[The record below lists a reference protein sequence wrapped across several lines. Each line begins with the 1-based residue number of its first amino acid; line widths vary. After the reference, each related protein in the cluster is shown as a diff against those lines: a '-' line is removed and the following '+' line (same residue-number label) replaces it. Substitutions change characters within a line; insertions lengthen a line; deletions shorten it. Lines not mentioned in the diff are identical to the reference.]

1 MSMADRIDNKKNSM
15 DNNKDNLSVKK
26 IQRKSH
32 NIRFVAYLTIT
43 IIIMIFIFFQSS
55 LPADTSQEESDI
67 IVRFLSRLIDRDAE
81 LLSFIVRKLAHFTEY
96 TVLGLFIS
104 LTVKEHYHKKRY
116 HEEQHSEK
124 HYHDEH
130 FHKGQF
136 LIRIFIIPLI
146 CGVLYATSDEIHQR
160 FVPGRSC
167 ELRDV
172 LIDTCGVLL
181 GVLIVNIC
189 QHLIARKKK
198 IKHK

>member
-1 MSMADRIDNKKNSM
+1 MSMANRIDNKKNSM
-15 DNNKDNLSVKK
+15 DNKKDNLSVKK
-26 IQRKSH
+26 IHRKSH
-32 NIRFVAYLTIT
+32 NIRFVAYLTIA
-43 IIIMIFIFFQSS
+43 ILIMIFIFFQSS

-67 IVRFLSRLIDRDAE
+67 IVRFISRFTDRDTE

-96 TVLGLFIS
+96 TLLGLYIS
-104 LTVKEHYHKKRY
+104 LTAKEHYNKKHY

-124 HYHDEH
+124 HYQDEH

-146 CGVLYATSDEIHQR
+146 CGVLYAASDEIHQR

-181 GVLIVNIC
+181 GVTINMLCV
-189 QHLIARKKK
+189 RFGKKK
-198 IKHK
+198 DKTNKQ

>member
-1 MSMADRIDNKKNSM
+1 M

-32 NIRFVAYLTIT
+32 NIRFIAYLTIT

-96 TVLGLFIS
+96 TLLGLFIS
-104 LTVKEHYHKKRY
+104 LTAKEHYNKKRY
-116 HEEQHSEK
+116 REEQHSKK

-146 CGVLYATSDEIHQR
+146 CGVLYAASDEIHQR
-160 FVPGRSC
+160 FVSGRSC

-172 LIDTCGVLL
+172 LIDSSGVLL
-181 GVLIVNIC
+181 GVTINILC
-189 QHLIARKKK
+189 VRFAKKK
-198 IKHK
+198 DKTRK

>member
-1 MSMADRIDNKKNSM
+1 MSMADRIDNKQNGM
-15 DNNKDNLSVKK
+15 DDKKDNLAVKK
-26 IQRKSH
+26 TQRKSH
-32 NIRFVAYLTIT
+32 DTRFVAYLIIT
-43 IIIMIFIFFQSS
+43 LLMMIFIFFQSS

-96 TVLGLFIS
+96 PLLGVFIS
-104 LTVKEHYHKKRY
+104 LTAKEQYNKKRY
-116 HEEQHSEK
+116 REEQHSEK

-146 CGVLYATSDEIHQR
+146 FGVLYAASDEIHQR
-160 FVPGRSC
+160 FVQGRSC

-198 IKHK
+198 LKHK

>member
-1 MSMADRIDNKKNSM
+1 MTDRIDNKKNSM

-32 NIRFVAYLTIT
+32 DTRFVAYLIIT
-43 IIIMIFIFFQSS
+43 LLMMIFIFFQSS
-55 LPADTSQEESDI
+55 LPAYTSQEESDI
-67 IVRFLSRLIDRDAE
+67 IVRFLSRFTDRDAE
-81 LLSFIVRKLAHFTEY
+81 MLSFIVRKLAHFTEY
-96 TVLGLFIS
+96 TLLGLFIS
-104 LTVKEHYHKKRY
+104 LTAKEHYNKKRY
-116 HEEQHSEK
+116 HEEH
-124 HYHDEH
+124 
-130 FHKGQF
+130 F

-146 CGVLYATSDEIHQR
+146 CGVLYAASDEIHQR

-198 IKHK
+198 LKHK

>member
-1 MSMADRIDNKKNSM
+1 MVDSVDNKKNSM

-67 IVRFLSRLIDRDAE
+67 IVRFLSRFTDRDAE
-81 LLSFIVRKLAHFTEY
+81 MLSFIVRKLAHFTEY
-96 TVLGLFIS
+96 ALLGLFIS
-104 LTVKEHYHKKRY
+104 LTAKEHYNKKRY

-130 FHKGQF
+130 FYKGQF
-136 LIRIFIIPLI
+136 IIRIFIIPLI
-146 CGVLYATSDEIHQR
+146 CGVIYAVSDEIHQR

-181 GVLIVNIC
+181 GVIINMLCV
-189 QHLIARKKK
+189 RFGKKK
-198 IKHK
+198 DKTNKQ

>member
-15 DNNKDNLSVKK
+15 DNKKDNLSVKE

-43 IIIMIFIFFQSS
+43 ILIMIFIFFQSS

-96 TVLGLFIS
+96 TLLGLFIS
-104 LTVKEHYHKKRY
+104 LTVKEHYHKKRH
-116 HEEQHSEK
+116 HEEQHGEK

-146 CGVLYATSDEIHQR
+146 FGVLYAASDEIHQR

-181 GVLIVNIC
+181 GVTINMLCV
-189 QHLIARKKK
+189 RFGKKK
-198 IKHK
+198 DKTNKQ

>member
-15 DNNKDNLSVKK
+15 DNKKDNLSVKK

-43 IIIMIFIFFQSS
+43 IFIMIFIFFQSS

-67 IVRFLSRLIDRDAE
+67 IVRLISRFTDRDAE

-96 TVLGLFIS
+96 TLLGLFIS
-104 LTVKEHYHKKRY
+104 LTAKEHYNK
-116 HEEQHSEK
+116 K

-146 CGVLYATSDEIHQR
+146 CGVLYAASDEIHQR

-198 IKHK
+198 LKHK

>member
-1 MSMADRIDNKKNSM
+1 MDSKKKNVNAKFIM
-15 DNNKDNLSVKK
+15 Y
-26 IQRKSH
+26 I
-32 NIRFVAYLTIT
+32 TIT
-43 IIIMIFIFFQSS
+43 ILIMAFIFFQSS

-67 IVRFLSRLIDRDAE
+67 IVRFLSRFTDRDAE
-81 LLSFIVRKLAHFTEY
+81 MLSFIVRKLAHFTEY
-96 TVLGLFIS
+96 TLLGLFIS
-104 LTVKEHYHKKRY
+104 LTAKEHYNKKCY

-136 LIRIFIIPLI
+136 LKRIFIIPLI
-146 CGVLYATSDEIHQR
+146 CGVLYAASDEIHQR

-181 GVLIVNIC
+181 GVTINMLCV
-189 QHLIARKKK
+189 RFGKKK
-198 IKHK
+198 DKTNKQ

>member
-1 MSMADRIDNKKNSM
+1 MDSKKKNVNAKFIM
-15 DNNKDNLSVKK
+15 Y
-26 IQRKSH
+26 I
-32 NIRFVAYLTIT
+32 TIT
-43 IIIMIFIFFQSS
+43 ILIMAFIFFQSS

-67 IVRFLSRLIDRDAE
+67 IVRFLSRFTDRDAE
-81 LLSFIVRKLAHFTEY
+81 LMSFIVRKLAHFTEY
-96 TVLGLFIS
+96 TLLGLFIS

-136 LIRIFIIPLI
+136 LKRIFIIPLI
-146 CGVLYATSDEIHQR
+146 CGVLYAASDEIHQR

-181 GVLIVNIC
+181 GVTINMLCV
-189 QHLIARKKK
+189 RFGKKK
-198 IKHK
+198 AKTRK

>member
-1 MSMADRIDNKKNSM
+1 MSMVDSVDNKKNSM

-96 TVLGLFIS
+96 TLLGLFIS
-104 LTVKEHYHKKRY
+104 LTAKEHYN
-116 HEEQHSEK
+116 
-124 HYHDEH
+124 
-130 FHKGQF
+130 KGQF

-146 CGVLYATSDEIHQR
+146 CGGLYAASDEIHQR

-181 GVLIVNIC
+181 GVTINMLCV
-189 QHLIARKKK
+189 RFGKKK
-198 IKHK
+198 DKTNKQ

>member
-15 DNNKDNLSVKK
+15 DNKKDNLAVKK
-26 IQRKSH
+26 TQRKSH
-32 NIRFVAYLTIT
+32 DIRFVAYLTIT
-43 IIIMIFIFFQSS
+43 IIIIIFIFFQSS

-67 IVRFLSRLIDRDAE
+67 IVRFLSRFTDRDAE

-96 TVLGLFIS
+96 TLLGLFIS
-104 LTVKEHYHKKRY
+104 LTAKEHYNKKRY

-181 GVLIVNIC
+181 GVTIYMLCV
-189 QHLIARKKK
+189 RFGKKK
-198 IKHK
+198 DKTNKQ